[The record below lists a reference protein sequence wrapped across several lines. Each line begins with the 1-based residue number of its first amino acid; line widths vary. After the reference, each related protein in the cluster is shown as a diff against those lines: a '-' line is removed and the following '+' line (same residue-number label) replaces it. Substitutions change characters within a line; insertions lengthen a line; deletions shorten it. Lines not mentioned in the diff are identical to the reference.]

1 MLATGKLSPDAIP
14 GAAEWLGVV
23 HVQPR
28 EKSWGV
34 KGSPHQGH
42 LHLHPHTLDNPK
54 RGPLELHA
62 PPLCL
67 PAGKWVNRDCMLG
80 MEFSGRDRSGRRVM
94 GLVPAE
100 GLATSVLLSPDFL
113 WEVPS
118 SW

>member
-1 MLATGKLSPDAIP
+1 MCNPGRSPGEERA
-14 GAAEWLGVV
+14 
-23 HVQPR
+23 
-28 EKSWGV
+28 
-34 KGSPHQGH
+34 PHTRAC

-54 RGPLELHA
+54 RGPLALHA

-67 PAGKWVNRDCMLG
+67 PAGKWANRDCMLG
-80 MEFSGRDRSGRRVM
+80 MEFSGRDRGGRRVM